1 MVIICSELI
10 KVKRIKMKR
19 ANINIKKAFLLFLCG
34 VVMTACGYEEIVSMD
49 YPDSKIYLPTAVN
62 GIYVINDIPSSSTA
76 VPTPGNT
83 YSFKIDPVNNAFN
96 VALAVYRSGLNR
108 DNNVSV
114 NLEAYPDTITSLIA
128 AGNTLLD
135 GVEILS
141 SDKYSIPS
149 NLQIA
154 AGKDYESF
162 FVAVDLEFLNAN
174 RGKKCAFAVQIVK
187 ADQEINNSLGT
198 TIVVIDTRIMIPEAS
213 FTYSLDGTK
222 VKFNSTAKYVTSVL
236 WDFGDGTTSTE
247 LNPEHVYDDLGIY
260 DVTLNAKGISGDVS
274 YTLRLKLIQAAKLDH
289 SGWSIVGCD
298 SEEPKEAEWSD
309 SPIAG
314 LAQAAIDGNLTT
326 FWHSQ
331 WDKAQPGYPH
341 WFIVDMGR
349 EYVISS
355 FVCYRRQ
362 GNNGGQTEHKFE
374 VSLDGNNW
382 SDMGTF
388 AFDSQKDAGQ
398 TYTMVLLP
406 EARYFRYTA
415 TKGPNQYAF
424 LSEIEVY
431 GAPIE

>member
-1 MVIICSELI
+1 M
-10 KVKRIKMKR
+10 
-19 ANINIKKAFLLFLCG
+19 
-34 VVMTACGYEEIVSMD
+34 
-49 YPDSKIYLPTAVN
+49 
-62 GIYVINDIPSSSTA
+62 
-76 VPTPGNT
+76 
-83 YSFKIDPVNNAFN
+83 
-96 VALAVYRSGLNR
+96 
-108 DNNVSV
+108 
-114 NLEAYPDTITSLIA
+114 
-128 AGNTLLD
+128 
-135 GVEILS
+135 
-141 SDKYSIPS
+141 
-149 NLQIA
+149 
-154 AGKDYESF
+154 
-162 FVAVDLEFLNAN
+162 EFLNAN

-260 DVTLNAKGISGDVS
+260 DVTLNAKGISGDAS

-355 FVCYRRQ
+355 FVCSSRQ